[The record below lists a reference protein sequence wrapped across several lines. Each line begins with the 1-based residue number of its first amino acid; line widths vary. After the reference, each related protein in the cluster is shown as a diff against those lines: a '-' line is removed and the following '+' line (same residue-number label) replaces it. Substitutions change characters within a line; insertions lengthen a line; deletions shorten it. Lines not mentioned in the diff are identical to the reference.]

1 MFMKTQPQLVGSELS
16 GASLAPAAVRSL
28 PEQTWCSGGACLL
41 SLLSPESRIT
51 KCFQLYYNTPAIRMF
66 IQPYYMPDWPSSCP
80 PSAWMHCTRC
90 AAPVPPLLGCTAR
103 GARTSETGHP
113 RVTDRLTLC
122 SVGQATEPTSAVVS
136 VGFRT
141 DVSLCECSLRA
152 V

>member
-1 MFMKTQPQLVGSELS
+1 MPAIELCVCVCMFMKTQPQLVGSELS
-16 GASLAPAAVRSL
+16 RASLAPAAVRSL

-66 IQPYYMPDWPSSCP
+66 IQPYYMPDWPGSCP

-90 AAPVPPLLGCTAR
+90 TDLPN
-103 GARTSETGHP
+103 ETPQSHRP
-113 RVTDRLTLC
+113 LTLC
-122 SVGQATEPTSAVVS
+122 SVGQATEPTSAVAS
-136 VGFRT
+136 VGVRT
-141 DVSLCECSLRA
+141 DVSLCESSLRA